1 MNLRIKKM
9 NQRPYILSIAGY
21 DPCGGAGVMADVKT
35 AEYHQCIGMGV
46 LTANTIQTE
55 DSFVSVGWIDEKQ
68 IVKQLDT
75 LLTRYQFGAVKVGI
89 VESFQRLQTII
100 NKVRDHQPT
109 VFIVWDTVL
118 SASSGFDF
126 VNDINQEK
134 LMTLLKS
141 IDLITPNA
149 NEVHKLTGNE
159 DVYQGAKDLSKHINI
174 LLKGGHR
181 TDKMG
186 VDTLFYNGIEIDFLP
201 RNTQVFPKH
210 GSGCML
216 SSAIASN
223 IALGNS
229 LEISCEKSKCFIEK
243 QLLSNHS
250 LLAYYV

>member
-1 MNLRIKKM
+1 MI
-9 NQRPYILSIAGY
+9 QRPNILTIAGY
-21 DPCGGAGVMADVKT
+21 DPCGGAGVLADIKT
-35 AEYHQCIGMGV
+35 AEFHQCIGMGV

-55 DSFVSVGWIDEKQ
+55 DTFVSVGWIEEIQ
-68 IVKQLDT
+68 IVKQLET
-75 LLTRYQFGAVKVGI
+75 LLTRYQFGAVKIGI
-89 VESFQRLQTII
+89 VESFERLQTII
-100 NKVRDHQPT
+100 NKVRNHQPT

-126 VNDINQEK
+126 VNEINQDK
-134 LMTLLKS
+134 LITLLKS

-149 NEVHKLTGNE
+149 NEVQKLTGNTN
-159 DVYQGAKDLSKHINI
+159 VYQGAKDLSHHTNI
-174 LLKGGHR
+174 ILKGGHR

-186 VDTLFYNGIEIDFLP
+186 VDTLFNNGIELDFLP
-201 RNTQVFPKH
+201 SNTKVYPKH

-229 LEISCEKSKCFIEK
+229 IEISCEKSKRFIEK

>member
-1 MNLRIKKM
+1 M

-21 DPCGGAGVMADVKT
+21 DPSGGAGVLADIKT
-35 AEYHQCIGMGV
+35 AEFHQCMGMGV

-55 DSFVSVGWIDEKQ
+55 DTFVSVGWIEEIQ
-68 IVKQLDT
+68 IVKQLEI
-75 LLTRYQFGAVKVGI
+75 LLTRYQFGAIKIGI
-89 VESFQRLQTII
+89 IESFERLKTII
-100 NKVRDHQPT
+100 NKVKEYQPD
-109 VFIVWDTVL
+109 VFIIWDTVL

-126 VNDINQEK
+126 VYEINQEA
-134 LMTLLKS
+134 LITLLKS

-149 NEVHKLTGNE
+149 NEVHKLTGDE
-159 DVYQGAKDLSKHINI
+159 DVYQGAKELSKHTNI

-186 VDTLFYNGIEIDFLP
+186 VDTLFYNGLEVDFLP
-201 RNTQVFPKH
+201 TNTQVFPKH

-223 IALGNS
+223 IALGNTIN
-229 LEISCEKSKCFIEK
+229 LACEKSKRFIEK

>member
-1 MNLRIKKM
+1 MNK
-9 NQRPYILSIAGY
+9 RPYILTIAGY
-21 DPCGGAGVMADVKT
+21 DPCGGAGVLADIKT
-35 AEYHQCIGMGV
+35 AEYNLCMGMGV

-55 DSFVSVGWIDEKQ
+55 NTFVSVGWIDEQQ
-68 IVKQLDT
+68 IVTQLDT
-75 LLTRYQFGAVKVGI
+75 LLTRYQFGAVKIGI
-89 VESFQRLQTII
+89 AESFERLQTII
-100 NKVRDHQPT
+100 NKVRDHQPN

-126 VNDINQEK
+126 VNEINQEK

-149 NEVHKLTGNE
+149 NEVHKLTGNG
-159 DVYQGAKDLSKHINI
+159 DVYQGAKELSLHTTI

-181 TDKMG
+181 TDKIG

-201 RNTQVFPKH
+201 ANTQVFPKH

-223 IALGNS
+223 VALGFS
-229 LEISCEKSKCFIEK
+229 IDVACEKAKRFIEK
-243 QLLSNHS
+243 QLSSNNS

>member
-1 MNLRIKKM
+1 MI
-9 NQRPYILSIAGY
+9 QRPNILTIAGY
-21 DPCGGAGVMADVKT
+21 DPSGGAGVLADIKT
-35 AEYHQCIGMGV
+35 AEFHKCMGMGV

-55 DSFVSVGWIDEKQ
+55 DTFVSVGWIEEIQ
-68 IVKQLDT
+68 IVKQLET
-75 LLTRYQFGAVKVGI
+75 LLTRYQFGAVKIGI
-89 VESFQRLQTII
+89 IESFERLQTLI
-100 NKVRDHQPT
+100 NKVKEYQSD
-109 VFIVWDTVL
+109 VFIIWDTVL

-149 NEVHKLTGNE
+149 NEVHKLTGVG
-159 DVYQGAKDLSKHINI
+159 DIYKGAKELSKHTNI

-186 VDTLFYNGIEIDFLP
+186 VDTLFYNGLEVDFIP
-201 RNTQVFPKH
+201 TNTQVFPKH

-223 IALGNS
+223 IALGNTID
-229 LEISCEKSKCFIEK
+229 LACEKSKRFIEK

>member
-1 MNLRIKKM
+1 M

-21 DPCGGAGVMADVKT
+21 DPCGGAGVLADVKT
-35 AEYHQCIGMGV
+35 AEFNQCIGMGV

-55 DSFVSVGWIDEKQ
+55 DTFVSVGWLEEKQ
-68 IVKQLDT
+68 ILTQLDT
-75 LLTRYQFGAVKVGI
+75 LLTRYHFGAVKVGI

-100 NKVRDHQPT
+100 NKVRDHQPS

-126 VNDINQEK
+126 VNEINQK
-134 LMTLLKS
+134 ALISLLKS

-149 NEVHKLTGNE
+149 NEVHKLTGVG
-159 DVYQGAKDLSKHINI
+159 DIYKGAKELSKHTNI

-186 VDTLFYNGIEIDFLP
+186 VDTLFYNGLEIDFLP
-201 RNTQVFPKH
+201 ANTQVFPKH

-223 IALGNS
+223 IALGNTID
-229 LEISCEKSKCFIEK
+229 LACEKSKRFIEK

>member
-1 MNLRIKKM
+1 M
-9 NQRPYILSIAGY
+9 NQRPNILSIAGY
-21 DPCGGAGVMADVKT
+21 DPSGGAGILADIKT
-35 AEYHQCIGMGV
+35 AEYHQCLGMGV

-55 DSFVSVGWIDEKQ
+55 DSFVSVGWVDENQ
-68 IVKQLDT
+68 ILKQLDT

-89 VESFQRLQTII
+89 VESFERLQTII

-109 VFIVWDTVL
+109 IFIVWDTVL

-126 VNDINQEK
+126 VNEINQK
-134 LMTLLKS
+134 ALISLLKS

-149 NEVHKLTGNE
+149 NEVYKLTRNE
-159 DVYQGAKDLSKHINI
+159 DVYQGAKELSKHTNI

-186 VDTLFYNGIEIDFLP
+186 VDTLFYKEIELDFQPL
-201 RNTQVFPKH
+201 NTKVFPKH

-223 IALGNS
+223 IALGKTID
-229 LEISCEKSKCFIEK
+229 LACEKSKCFIEK

>member
-1 MNLRIKKM
+1 M

-21 DPCGGAGVMADVKT
+21 DPCGGAGVLADVKT
-35 AEYHQCIGMGV
+35 AEFNQCIGMGV

-55 DSFVSVGWIDEKQ
+55 DTFVSVGWIEEIQ
-68 IVKQLDT
+68 IVKQLET
-75 LLTRYQFGAVKVGI
+75 LLTRYQFGAIKIGI
-89 VESFQRLQTII
+89 IESFERLKTII
-100 NKVRDHQPT
+100 NKVKEYQPD
-109 VFIVWDTVL
+109 VFIIWDTVL

-126 VNDINQEK
+126 VYEINQEA
-134 LMTLLKS
+134 LITLLKS

-149 NEVHKLTGNE
+149 NEVHKLTGVG
-159 DVYQGAKDLSKHINI
+159 DIYKGAKELSKHTNI

-181 TDKMG
+181 TDKTG
-186 VDTLFYNGIEIDFLP
+186 VDTLFYNGLEVNFLP
-201 RNTQVFPKH
+201 TNTQVFPKH

-223 IALGNS
+223 IALGNTID
-229 LEISCEKSKCFIEK
+229 LACEKSKRFIEK

>member
-1 MNLRIKKM
+1 M
-9 NQRPYILSIAGY
+9 NQRPNILTIAGY
-21 DPCGGAGVMADVKT
+21 DPCGGAGVLADIKS
-35 AEYHQCIGMGV
+35 AEFHQCIGMGV

-55 DSFVSVGWIDEKQ
+55 DTFVSVGWIEEIQ
-68 IVKQLDT
+68 IVKQLET
-75 LLTRYQFGAVKVGI
+75 LLTRYQFGAVKIGI
-89 VESFQRLQTII
+89 VESFERLQTII
-100 NKVRDHQPT
+100 NKVRNHQPT

-126 VNDINQEK
+126 VNEINQDK
-134 LMTLLKS
+134 LITLLKS

-149 NEVHKLTGNE
+149 NEVQKLTGNKN
-159 DVYQGAKDLSKHINI
+159 VYQGAKDLSHHTNI
-174 LLKGGHR
+174 ILKGGHR

-201 RNTQVFPKH
+201 SNTKVFSKH

-229 LEISCEKSKCFIEK
+229 IEISCEKSKRFIEK

>member
-1 MNLRIKKM
+1 M
-9 NQRPYILSIAGY
+9 NQRPNILTIAGY

-35 AEYHQCIGMGV
+35 AEYHQCMGMGV

-55 DSFVSVGWIDEKQ
+55 DSFVSVGWIEEKQ
-68 IVKQLDT
+68 IFTQLDT

-100 NKVRDHQPT
+100 NKVREHQPT

-126 VNDINQEK
+126 VNDINQDE
-134 LMTLLKS
+134 MFTLLKS

-149 NEVHKLTGNE
+149 NEVHKLTGNS
-159 DVYQGAKDLSKHINI
+159 DVYKGAKELSLHTNI

-181 TDKMG
+181 TDKTG
-186 VDTLFYNGIEIDFLP
+186 VDTLFYNGLEIDFLP
-201 RNTQVFPKH
+201 ANTQVFPKH

-223 IALGNS
+223 VTLGNTID
-229 LEISCEKSKCFIEK
+229 LACEKSKRFIEK

>member
-1 MNLRIKKM
+1 M
-9 NQRPYILSIAGY
+9 NQRPNILTIAGY
-21 DPCGGAGVMADVKT
+21 DPCGGAGVLADIKT
-35 AEYHQCIGMGV
+35 VEYHQCMGMGV

-55 DSFVSVGWIDEKQ
+55 DTFVAVGWVEEKQ
-68 IVKQLDT
+68 IVTQLEN
-75 LLTRYQFGAVKVGI
+75 LLTKYQFGAVKVGI
-89 VESFQRLQTII
+89 VESFERLQTII
-100 NKVRDHQPT
+100 NKVREYQPS

-126 VNDINQEK
+126 VNDINQKE
-134 LMTLLKS
+134 LINLLKS
-141 IDLITPNA
+141 IDLITPNT
-149 NEVHKLTGNE
+149 NEVLKLTGNG
-159 DVYQGAKDLSKHINI
+159 DVYQGAKELSLHTTI

-181 TDKMG
+181 MDKIG

-201 RNTQVFPKH
+201 TNTQVFPKH

-223 IALGNS
+223 VALGNTID
-229 LEISCEKSKCFIEK
+229 LVCEKSKRFIEK

>member
-1 MNLRIKKM
+1 M
-9 NQRPYILSIAGY
+9 
-21 DPCGGAGVMADVKT
+21 
-35 AEYHQCIGMGV
+35 
-46 LTANTIQTE
+46 
-55 DSFVSVGWIDEKQ
+55 
-68 IVKQLDT
+68 
-75 LLTRYQFGAVKVGI
+75 LTRYHFGAVKVGI

-100 NKVRDHQPT
+100 NKVRDHQPS

-126 VNDINQEK
+126 VNEINQEA
-134 LMTLLKS
+134 LITLLKS

-149 NEVHKLTGNE
+149 NEVHKLTGVG
-159 DVYQGAKDLSKHINI
+159 DIYKGAKELSKHTNI

-186 VDTLFYNGIEIDFLP
+186 VDTLFYNGLEIDFLP
-201 RNTQVFPKH
+201 ANTQVFPKH

-223 IALGNS
+223 IALGNTID
-229 LEISCEKSKCFIEK
+229 LACEKSKRFIEK

>member
-1 MNLRIKKM
+1 MNK
-9 NQRPYILSIAGY
+9 RPHILTIAGY
-21 DPCGGAGVMADVKT
+21 DPCGGAGVLADIKT
-35 AEYHQCIGMGV
+35 AEFNQCMGMGV

-55 DSFVSVGWIDEKQ
+55 DTFVSVGWIEEKQ

-75 LLTRYQFGAVKVGI
+75 LFTRYQFGAVKIGI
-89 VESFQRLQTII
+89 IESFERLQTIV
-100 NKVRDHQPT
+100 NKVKEHQPT

-126 VNDINQEK
+126 VNEINQEK

-149 NEVHKLTGNE
+149 NEVHKLTGNG
-159 DVYQGAKDLSKHINI
+159 DVYQGAKELSLHTTI

-181 TDKMG
+181 TDKIG

-201 RNTQVFPKH
+201 ANTQVFPKH

-223 IALGNS
+223 VALGFS
-229 LEISCEKSKCFIEK
+229 IDVACEKAKRFIEK
-243 QLLSNHS
+243 QLSINNS

>member
-1 MNLRIKKM
+1 MNK
-9 NQRPYILSIAGY
+9 RPHILTIAGY
-21 DPCGGAGVMADVKT
+21 DPSGGAGVLADIKT
-35 AEYHQCIGMGV
+35 AEFNQCMGMGV

-55 DSFVSVGWIDEKQ
+55 NTFLSVGWINEHQ
-68 IVKQLDT
+68 IVKQLET
-75 LLTRYQFGAVKVGI
+75 LLTRYQFGAVKIGI
-89 VESFQRLQTII
+89 IESFERLQTIV
-100 NKVRDHQPT
+100 NKVKEHQPT

-126 VNDINQEK
+126 VNEINQEK

-149 NEVHKLTGNE
+149 NEVHKLTGNG
-159 DVYQGAKDLSKHINI
+159 DVYQGAKELSLHTTI

-181 TDKMG
+181 TDKIG

-201 RNTQVFPKH
+201 ANTQVFPKH

-223 IALGNS
+223 VALGFS
-229 LEISCEKSKCFIEK
+229 IDVACEKAKRFIEK
-243 QLLSNHS
+243 QLSINNS